1 MLKESWG
8 IPEPVP
14 LSKASGSQATPA
26 APRPW
31 GRRNRH
37 SIACVALSRG
47 LVQLYSRLSLGGCD
61 VGAVSSGRM
70 ARCRRCCCL
79 ERDEVG
85 SPDSAAWTAAHPPLP
100 RPRRLLRPKH
110 KSWSPGFREQ
120 QAARITVFT
129 CRPRPARP
137 LRDTCD
143 FTGSTARTC
152 QKNTSVFASSS
163 HFSLPVTQ
171 GPRLAES
178 FPPTRPRRTILPGS
192 RAARKLGRRRRV
204 LNPESPGRR
213 DRACFSSVSRP

>member
-1 MLKESWG
+1 MWRC
-8 IPEPVP
+8 PEDSSSCIHGCPWEAVMWA
-14 LSKASGSQATPA
+14 LSLLAGWPA
-26 APRPW
+26 AGGAAVWSGMGW
-31 GRRNRH
+31 G
-37 SIACVALSRG
+37 APTVLPG
-47 LVQLYSRLSLGGCD
+47 LLPTPL
-61 VGAVSSGRM
+61 
-70 ARCRRCCCL
+70 
-79 ERDEVG
+79 
-85 SPDSAAWTAAHPPLP
+85 LP

-110 KSWSPGFREQ
+110 KSWSPGFRGQ